1 MYPAG
6 TGRSEPVDIPP
17 FLTPHGGDCVLE
29 VFVQPRAA
37 KQAVVGIH
45 GTALKVRV
53 TAPPVDNRANR
64 AVEALIAG
72 LLGVPKGRVTVVAGH
87 SSRHKRLEI
96 EGVAASVAAGV
107 LGVPPP

>member
-1 MYPAG
+1 M
-6 TGRSEPVDIPP
+6 DIPP
-17 FLTPHGGDCVLE
+17 FLTPHGDDCVLE

-96 EGVAASVAAGV
+96 EGVAASVVAGV
-107 LGVPPP
+107 LGVSGP